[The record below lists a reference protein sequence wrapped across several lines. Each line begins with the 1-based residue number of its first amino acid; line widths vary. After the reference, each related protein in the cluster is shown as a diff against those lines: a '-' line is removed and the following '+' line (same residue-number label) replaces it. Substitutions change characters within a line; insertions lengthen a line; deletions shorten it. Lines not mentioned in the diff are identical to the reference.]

1 MKATFIPMPSADD
14 EPYHAA
20 VDSNHNVWVN
30 MMDDDRIMKYDP
42 KTSQSTAFPL
52 PTLGAEVRYVSVLE
66 RDGSMQLSI
75 PYSRARKVA
84 RMTIRSKEEVQA
96 LKNQVQQQERAQ
108 ARM

>member
-1 MKATFIPMPSADD
+1 MSGLMTVESNPFLYPGSAQRYD
-14 EPYHAA
+14 E
-20 VDSNHNVWVN
+20 
-30 MMDDDRIMKYDP
+30 
-42 KTSQSTAFPL
+42 L
-52 PTLGAEVRYVSVLE
+52 LE

-84 RMTIRSKEEVQA
+84 RMTIRSKEDVQA